1 MPHFGAAGSSPHAVS
16 ILPMRAVTGTRFE
29 NEQGLNSILGG
40 FCPRKRQRFL
50 QGDSKFR
57 RRKIVAP
64 ISNV

>member
-1 MPHFGAAGSSPHAVS
+1 MPHFGAAGSSPHTVS

-29 NEQGLNSILGG
+29 NEQGLQSILGEFALTRDKG
-40 FCPRKRQRFL
+40 SSK
-50 QGDSKFR
+50 GDSKFR